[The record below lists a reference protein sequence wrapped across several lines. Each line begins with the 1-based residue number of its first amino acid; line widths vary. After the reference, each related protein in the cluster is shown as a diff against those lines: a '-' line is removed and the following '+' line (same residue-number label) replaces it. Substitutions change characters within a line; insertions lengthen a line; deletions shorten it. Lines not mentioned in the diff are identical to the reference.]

1 MKLMRNSPDL
11 ATLGFSEL
19 VFPVF
24 PTTSKVAWDCQTL
37 ECPGKTE
44 GSWVIAVG
52 DSEQITIGYPA
63 PPSGEFEVVIMIEGR
78 GPKRCIGWTE
88 FYLKRITRRAPGLRM
103 GEGAWR
109 GCDYCLASRRGLP
122 STGKTVVKECFRVAR
137 PETIAKGDRH
147 FPASG
152 AYMS

>member
-1 MKLMRNSPDL
+1 MCESWQRPEISVSHLR
-11 ATLGFSEL
+11 
-19 VFPVF
+19 
-24 PTTSKVAWDCQTL
+24 AWAGD
-37 ECPGKTE
+37 
-44 GSWVIAVG
+44 GSWSVTRARGRRLRFHRARRQKG
-52 DSEQITIGYPA
+52 DVKFACLARA
-63 PPSGEFEVVIMIEGR
+63 PREG
-78 GPKRCIGWTE
+78 
-88 FYLKRITRRAPGLRM
+88 RAPGLRM
-103 GEGAWR
+103 GERACR